1 MADNNK
7 GNLPDKKKDADKLKS
22 EESILD
28 LPEIGDIEGQENVKP
43 PEGVGVENLDIAS
56 GDEEG
61 EGVLD
66 EKQEE
71 VLATDNRS
79 DVTPQEQRQLAETET
94 MQTDDDRNIQKAR
107 LDNEDFEGE
116 PLNESIRQDGKD
128 L

>member
-1 MADNNK
+1 
-7 GNLPDKKKDADKLKS
+7 
-22 EESILD
+22 
-28 LPEIGDIEGQENVKP
+28 
-43 PEGVGVENLDIAS
+43 
-56 GDEEG
+56 DEEG

-128 L
+128 LDVPGEEMDDENEAKGEEDEESNEYSTNDN